1 MTANQQL
8 GIRWFDEIWNQQH
21 REAAAE
27 MMSPDC
33 VLHEAGVD
41 TVGVEA
47 FHIYYDRMHAS
58 FSDIH
63 VTVHEALEHGDKVCV
78 RWSCRMTHTGSGLGI
93 PPTGKT
99 VETTGISI
107 MRVEN
112 GKLVEGWQNWDML
125 AVLEALGMR
134 DKAANKLAVSA

>member
-1 MTANQQL
+1 
-8 GIRWFDEIWNQQH
+8 
-21 REAAAE
+21 
-27 MMSPDC
+27 
-33 VLHEAGVD
+33 VLHEGGVD
-41 TVGVEA
+41 AVGVDA
-47 FHIYYDRMHAS
+47 FYAYYDRMHAS

-107 MRVEN
+107 MRVKD
-112 GKLVEGWQNWDML
+112 GMLVEGWQNWDML
-125 AVLEALGMR
+125 AVLEALEMR
-134 DKAANKLAVSA
+134 EKGTNKLAASA